1 MRIFFKSAAPLALLF
16 CVSQALHAA
25 SLDEAFA
32 KALAASGLPEAGF
45 AVSVSHNGRTLFAL
59 NDTNTVP
66 VASTAKVVTTLAAL
80 EILTPANTWKTRFY
94 TSDEITPK
102 SATVQKLFIKG
113 GLDPHYVYED
123 LVKDALRLKSMGI
136 SRVAGDIVVDRARL
150 NPYAGAAQSASRSYE
165 IDADSALFN
174 FSSVVLRITPEPAK
188 GSALIAPE
196 VALEGLKIPKY
207 LPLRKGYCPAWR
219 QSLKADF
226 SKPLR
231 PVFKGF
237 FPAECKERLLSY
249 PVNGEN
255 VLLASGI
262 RAVFKHFGI
271 RFSGKVV
278 SGRVPASA
286 KPLFAHESLDCAS
299 LVRLTNK
306 FSNNILAR
314 HLFLTLGEPGENR
327 PASYAQSR
335 TRLKAWLAAKGVT
348 DPISVVNGSG
358 LSTKT
363 QASARAMSQVLEA
376 GLKSPFSHEWIASLP
391 IAGLDG
397 TMRDRPL
404 ATHRAHVKTGQLDKT
419 RAVAGV
425 VRTKDGRDIAVFAAF
440 NGANAAKAVPVFD
453 ALLAACADL

>member
-1 MRIFFKSAAPLALLF
+1 MRFFFKSAAPLALVLGF
-16 CVSQALHAA
+16 SQALQAA
-25 SLDEAFA
+25 DLDEAFG
-32 KALAASGLPEAGF
+32 KALAASGLPASGF
-45 AVSVSHNGRTLFAL
+45 SVSVSQAGRTLFAL
-59 NDTNTVP
+59 NDAKPVP

-80 EILTPANTWKTRFY
+80 EILTPAYTWKTRFY

-136 SRVAGDIVVDRARL
+136 SRVTGDIVVDRARFD
-150 NPYAGAAQSASRSYE
+150 PYAGAAQNASRSYE
-165 IDADSALFN
+165 IDADAALFN

-196 VALEGLKIPKY
+196 VALDGLKIPKY
-207 LPLRKGYCPAWR
+207 LPLKKGFCPAWR

-226 SKPLR
+226 SQPMH

-237 FPAECKERLLSY
+237 FPAECKERLLTY

-278 SGRVPASA
+278 SGKVPASA
-286 KPLFAHESLDCAS
+286 RPLFSHESLDCAS

-314 HLFLTLGEPGENR
+314 HLFLTLGEPSETQ
-327 PASYAQSR
+327 PASYARSR
-335 TRLKAWLAAKGVT
+335 QRLKAWLAAKGVT
-348 DPISVVNGSG
+348 GPVTVVNGSG

-363 QASARAMSQVLEA
+363 QASAQAMSQVLET

-391 IAGLDG
+391 VAGLDG

-404 ATHRAHVKTGQLDKT
+404 ATHRAHVKTGQLEKT
-419 RAVAGV
+419 RSVAGI
-425 VRTKDGRDIAVFAAF
+425 VRTRDGRDVAVFAAF

-453 ALLAACADL
+453 ALLAACAGL